1 LAAGVAEMSVW
12 RFLLGVFSGRMVRFL
27 ILSFL
32 TLKFGPGVVG
42 FLLHGHTKEKLLVL
56 GVVIIALLIW
66 WLVRRGKSVETVEE
80 QIALAE
86 KK

>member
-1 LAAGVAEMSVW
+1 
-12 RFLLGVFSGRMVRFL
+12 
-27 ILSFL
+27 
-32 TLKFGPGVVG
+32 LKFGPGVVG

-56 GVVIIALLIW
+56 GVVVIALLIW

-80 QIALAE
+80 RIALAE

>member
-1 LAAGVAEMSVW
+1 VW
-12 RFLLGVFSGRMVRFL
+12 RFLLGVFTGRMARFL

-56 GVVIIALLIW
+56 GVVVAALVIW
-66 WLVRRGKSVETVEE
+66 WLVRRGRAVETVEE
-80 QIALAE
+80 EIVMAE